1 MPKVSKAIIR
11 AGLETLYFS
20 GTHRIVRPFLS
31 GVGAILTLHRVRP
44 PVDDPFQPNRLLEI
58 TPTFLDQLV
67 TRLRAADVDF
77 VTLDEVHRRLHN
89 AELSRRFV
97 ALTFDDGYRDNR
109 NHALPILKRHGVPI
123 TVYLPSAFA
132 EGTGELWWVALERA
146 IARSDQVEIV
156 KDGETRI
163 HACADAASKYE
174 TYETIYWWLRS
185 LPDEDEILR
194 VVRTLAA
201 RAGVD
206 MPAICRELCMD
217 WDELRD
223 FGRER
228 LVSFGG
234 HTANHVMLAKLPSAE
249 AVEEEMRA
257 GVEAI
262 ENELGVSPAHFAYP
276 VGDCTSAAAREF
288 AVAAK
293 VGFRTAVTTRP
304 GVLFPDHADHP
315 TALPRISVNGGFQR
329 LRYLD
334 VLLSGAPTALMNGFR
349 RVDAA

>member
-1 MPKVSKAIIR
+1 MPSINKAIIR

-20 GTHRIVRPFLS
+20 GTHRIARPFLS
-31 GVGAILTLHRVRP
+31 GVGAILTFHRVRP
-44 PVDDPFQPNRLLEI
+44 ETGDAFQPNRVLEI
-58 TPTFLDQLV
+58 TPTFLDQLL

-77 VTLDEVHRRLHN
+77 ITLDEVHRRLRDGD
-89 AELSRRFV
+89 LSRRFV

-109 NHALPILKRHGVPI
+109 NHALPILKRHGVPF
-123 TVYLPSAFA
+123 TLYVPSSFA

-146 IARSDQVEIV
+146 IARSDQVEIAR
-156 KDGETRI
+156 DGETRI
-163 HACADAASKYE
+163 HACADPVAKQE
-174 TYETIYWWLRS
+174 TFETIYWWLRS
-185 LPDEDEILR
+185 LPDETEIR
-194 VVRTLAA
+194 GVVRALAA
-201 RAGVD
+201 RAGID

-234 HTANHVMLAKLPSAE
+234 HTANHVMLAKLADAD
-249 AVEEEMRA
+249 AVEREMRA
-257 GVEAI
+257 GIEAI
-262 ENELGVSPAHFAYP
+262 ENELGVSPAHFSYP
-276 VGDCTSAAAREF
+276 VGDCTSAATREF
-288 AVAAK
+288 EAAHRL
-293 VGFRTAVTTRP
+293 GFKTAVTTRP
-304 GVLFPDHADHP
+304 GVLFPDHADHL

-329 LRYLD
+329 FRYLD

>member
-1 MPKVSKAIIR
+1 MPKVRKAIIR

-20 GTHRIVRPFLS
+20 GTHRIARPFLS
-31 GVGAILTLHRVRP
+31 GVGAILAFHRVRP
-44 PVDDPFQPNRLLEI
+44 PVDDPFQPNRILEI

-67 TRLRAADVDF
+67 TRLRAADIDF
-77 VTLDEVHRRLHN
+77 VTLDEVDRRLHN

-109 NHALPILKRHGVPI
+109 NHALPVLKRHGVPF
-123 TVYLPSAFA
+123 TLYLPSAFP

-146 IARSDQVEIV
+146 IAGSDQVEVV

-163 HACADAASKYE
+163 HPCANTASKYE

-185 LPDEDEILR
+185 LPDEDEIR
-194 VVRTLAA
+194 RIVRTLAA

-206 MPAICRELCMD
+206 MSAICRELCMD

-228 LVSFGG
+228 LISFGA

-249 AVEEEMRA
+249 AVEGEMRT

-262 ENELGVSPAHFAYP
+262 ENELGVSPLHFAYP
-276 VGDCTSAAAREF
+276 VGDCTSATAREF
-288 AVAAK
+288 ESAAK

-304 GVLFPDHADHP
+304 GVLFADHADHP

-334 VLLSGAPTALMNGFR
+334 VLLSGAPTALLNGFR

>member
-1 MPKVSKAIIR
+1 MLKVKTSIVR

-20 GTHRIVRPFLS
+20 GTHRLARPFFS

-44 PVDDPFQPNRLLEI
+44 PASDAFQPNRLLEI

-77 VTLDEVHRRLHN
+77 VTLDEAHRRLTN
-89 AELSRRFV
+89 GDLSRRFV

-109 NHALPILKRHGVPI
+109 NHALPVLKRHGVPF
-123 TVYLPSAFA
+123 TLYVPSSFA

-146 IARSDQVEIV
+146 IAASDEVEIV
-156 KDGETRI
+156 TDGETRI
-163 HACADAASKYE
+163 HACADLASKYE
-174 TYETIYWWLRS
+174 TFETLYWWLRS
-185 LPDEDEILR
+185 LPDEAELRR

-201 RAGVD
+201 RAGIA
-206 MPAICRELCMD
+206 MPAICRGLCMD

-234 HTANHVMLAKLPSAE
+234 HTANHLMLAKLPDAD
-249 AVEEEMRA
+249 AVEHEMRA
-257 GVEAI
+257 GAEAI

-276 VGDCTSAAAREF
+276 VGDPTSAATREF
-288 AVAAK
+288 DVARK
-293 VGFRTAVTTRP
+293 VGFKTAVTTRP
-304 GVLFPDHADHP
+304 GVLFPDHADHL